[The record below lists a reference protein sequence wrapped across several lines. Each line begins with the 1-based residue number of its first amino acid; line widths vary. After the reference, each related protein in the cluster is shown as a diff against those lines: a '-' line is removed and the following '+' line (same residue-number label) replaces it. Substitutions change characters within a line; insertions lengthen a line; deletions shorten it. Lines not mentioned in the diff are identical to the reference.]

1 MDTLA
6 LEKARVLLCPSLEAV
21 QAVCPLVTGSGSLRG
36 AISCKG
42 FLGIGSWAGKLK
54 SLAASMGWP
63 PEYNVS
69 DTRTHARLPALAPCP
84 EKTKHKPPVGP
95 LTHRAKGTSETPWQ
109 TYNPTLNIL
118 QMQKARSQE
127 LLTLGY
133 LPCQLETHGQ
143 NAYIWGFGFR
153 VSHKQ
158 RNAGW
163 ETGEEGLKLI

>member
-1 MDTLA
+1 MGIAALLKTWGHCPYHAMKERTVSTQSQLSSSLACKQCPLAPCDLIIMDTLA

-21 QAVCPLVTGSGSLRG
+21 QAFCPLVTGSGSLRG
-36 AISCKG
+36 AISCTG

-109 TYNPTLNIL
+109 T
-118 QMQKARSQE
+118 
-127 LLTLGY
+127 
-133 LPCQLETHGQ
+133 
-143 NAYIWGFGFR
+143 
-153 VSHKQ
+153 
-158 RNAGW
+158 
-163 ETGEEGLKLI
+163 